1 MSNFLSRVRG
11 CFYAGAIGD
20 AIGFAYENKT
30 QVREVSLPNTFAFTD
45 DTELTSATAEA
56 IFLNKGRVTPE
67 AIAANLAKWYKAR
80 KIHFL
85 GSSTLKALNELSMGG
100 HWALVGRKG
109 EHAAGNGAAIR
120 IAPLI
125 FFLNPTI
132 ETDKV
137 TFRDI
142 CRITHH
148 SDEAYA
154 GGLAIAM
161 ALHSLIHTN
170 GLNFDIFNGL
180 PDTRVKDRL
189 LAIIQKLP
197 ETSLAQ
203 ISEAFGNSGY
213 VVESVPFAVF
223 AALKYTDLS
232 DMYRD
237 IILCGGDT
245 DSNCFLAG
253 QIFGAKHGIE
263 GVPPDHIKKLETSI
277 HKQIIEQFLTILS
290 EPA

>member
-1 MSNFLSRVRG
+1 MKNFLSKVRG

-20 AIGFAYENKT
+20 ALGFAYEYKT
-30 QVREVSLPNTFAFTD
+30 QIREVSFPDIFTFTD

-56 IFLNKGRVTPE
+56 IFLNKGRVSPE
-67 AIAANLAKWYKAR
+67 AIAANLAKWHKAR
-80 KIHFL
+80 RINYI

-125 FFLNPTI
+125 FFLNPTT
-132 ETDKV
+132 ESDKV
-137 TFRDI
+137 IFRDI

-154 GGLAIAM
+154 GALAIAL
-161 ALHSLIHTN
+161 ALHSLIHTDA
-170 GLNFDIFNGL
+170 LNPDIFNSL
-180 PDTRVKDRL
+180 PDTQVKDRL
-189 LAIIQKLP
+189 LTILQKLP
-197 ETSLAQ
+197 KTSLQQ
-203 ISEAFGNSGY
+203 ISETFGNSGY
-213 VVESVPFAVF
+213 VVESVLFAVF
-223 AALKYTDLS
+223 AVLKYIDIL

-237 IILCGGDT
+237 IILYGDDT

-253 QIFGAKHGIE
+253 QVFGAKYGIE
-263 GVPPDHIKKLETSI
+263 GIPANHVKKLEAST
-277 HKQIIEQFLTILS
+277 HKQIIEQFITILTV
-290 EPA
+290 PA